1 MIVKKINTSFVFV
14 VLLAMCSAYS
24 GSVFAETRIGF
35 VDVAKLS
42 ESAPQI
48 RSAQMKMDAEFGGRE
63 KEIIALQ
70 REIEKMEEALVRDGA
85 VMSDTERSKKERA
98 ILSKRREGKRAQDEF
113 RDDINIRRN
122 EILRKVNTEIA
133 KAIEEYAKQNKFD
146 LIVAQGVMYASDK
159 VDITDKVLKKL
170 GGS

>member
-1 MIVKKINTSFVFV
+1 MKKFNRSIVSV
-14 VLLAMCSAYS
+14 VLFAVFSAFSGTALA
-24 GSVFAETRIGF
+24 EIKIGF

-63 KEIIALQ
+63 KEIISLQ
-70 REIEKMEEALVRDGA
+70 REIEKLETALARDGA
-85 VMSDTERSKKERA
+85 VMSDSERTKKERE
-98 ILSKRREGKRAQDEF
+98 ILGKRREGKRIQDEF

-122 EILRKVNTEIA
+122 EILRKVNEEIG
-133 KAIEEYAKQNKFD
+133 KAIEEYARKNNFD
-146 LIVAQGVMYASDK
+146 LILAQGVMYSSDK
-159 VDITDKVLKKL
+159 VDITAKILKRL

>member
-1 MIVKKINTSFVFV
+1 MKKIKASLVTMVFLS
-14 VLLAMCSAYS
+14 LLSAYS
-24 GSVFAETRIGF
+24 GSAFAEIKIGF

-48 RSAQMKMDAEFGGRE
+48 RSAQMKMDAEFGSRE

-70 REIEKMEEALVRDGA
+70 REITAMEEALARDGA
-85 VMSDTERSKKERA
+85 VMSDSERSKKERA
-98 ILSKRREGKRAQDEF
+98 ILTKRREGKRVQEEF

-122 EILRKVNTEIA
+122 EILRKVNTEIG

-146 LIVAQGVMYASDK
+146 LIIAQGVMYSSDK
-159 VDITDKVLKKL
+159 VDVTAKILKKL

>member
-1 MIVKKINTSFVFV
+1 MKKIKASLVTMVFLS
-14 VLLAMCSAYS
+14 LLSAYS
-24 GSVFAETRIGF
+24 GSAFAEIKIGF

-48 RSAQMKMDAEFGGRE
+48 RSAQMKMDAEFGSRE

-70 REIEKMEEALVRDGA
+70 REITAMEEALARDGA
-85 VMSDTERSKKERA
+85 VMSDSERSKKERA
-98 ILSKRREGKRAQDEF
+98 ILSKRREGKRVQEEF

-122 EILRKVNTEIA
+122 EILRKVNTEIG

-146 LIVAQGVMYASDK
+146 LIIAQGVMYSSDK
-159 VDITDKVLKKL
+159 VDVTAKILKKL

>member
-1 MIVKKINTSFVFV
+1 MYVVFLS
-14 VLLAMCSAYS
+14 LLSVYS
-24 GSVFAETRIGF
+24 GSAFAEIKIGF

-70 REIEKMEEALVRDGA
+70 REITAMEEALARDGA
-85 VMSDTERSKKERA
+85 VMSDSERSKKERA
-98 ILSKRREGKRAQDEF
+98 ILSKRREGKRVQEEF

-122 EILRKVNTEIA
+122 EILRKVNTERG
-133 KAIEEYAKQNKFD
+133 KAIEEYAKQHTFD
-146 LIVAQGVMYASDK
+146 LIMAQGVMYSSDK
-159 VDITDKVLKKL
+159 VDITAKILKKL

>member
-1 MIVKKINTSFVFV
+1 MIVKKINASFIYVVFLA
-14 VLLAMCSAYS
+14 LLSVCS
-24 GSVFAETRIGF
+24 GSAFAEVKIGY

-42 ESAPQI
+42 ESAPQV
-48 RSAQMKMDAEFGGRE
+48 RSAQLKMDAEFGGRE

-70 REIEKMEEALVRDGA
+70 REIETMEEALARDGA

-98 ILSKRREGKRAQDEF
+98 ILSKRREGKRVQEEF

-122 EILRKVNTEIA
+122 EILRKVNTEVG
-133 KAIEEYAKQNKFD
+133 KAIEDYAKKNNFD
-146 LIVAQGVMYASDK
+146 LILSQGVMYSSDK
-159 VDITDKVLKKL
+159 VDITESVLKKL

>member
-1 MIVKKINTSFVFV
+1 MKKINVSFIYVVFLA
-14 VLLAMCSAYS
+14 LLSVCS
-24 GSVFAETRIGF
+24 GSAFAEVKIGY

-48 RSAQMKMDAEFGGRE
+48 RSAQLKMDAEFGGRE

-70 REIEKMEEALVRDGA
+70 REIKNKEEAFERDGA
-85 VMSDTERSKKERA
+85 VMSETERSKKERA

-122 EILRKVNTEIA
+122 EILRKVNTEVG
-133 KAIEEYAKQNKFD
+133 KAIEEYAKKNNFD
-146 LIVAQGVMYASDK
+146 LILSQGVMYSSDK
-159 VDITDKVLKKL
+159 VDITESVLKKL

>member
-1 MIVKKINTSFVFV
+1 MKKINASFMYVVFLS
-14 VLLAMCSAYS
+14 LLSVYS
-24 GSVFAETRIGF
+24 GSAFAEIKIGF

-48 RSAQMKMDAEFGGRE
+48 RSAQMKMDAEFGSRE

-70 REIEKMEEALVRDGA
+70 REIEAMEEALARDGA
-85 VMSDTERSKKERA
+85 VMSDSERSKKERA
-98 ILSKRREGKRAQDEF
+98 ILNKRREGKRIQEEF

-122 EILRKVNTEIA
+122 EILRKVNAEIG

-146 LIVAQGVMYASDK
+146 LIMAQGVMYSSDR
-159 VDITDKVLKKL
+159 VDITDKILKKL

>member
-1 MIVKKINTSFVFV
+1 MKKINASFMYVVFLS
-14 VLLAMCSAYS
+14 LLSVYS
-24 GSVFAETRIGF
+24 GSAFAEIKIGF

-48 RSAQMKMDAEFGGRE
+48 RSAQMKMDAEFGSRE

-70 REIEKMEEALVRDGA
+70 REIEAMEEALARDGA
-85 VMSDTERSKKERA
+85 VMSDSERSKKERA
-98 ILSKRREGKRAQDEF
+98 ILNKRREGKRIQEEF

-122 EILRKVNTEIA
+122 EILRKVNTEIG

-146 LIVAQGVMYASDK
+146 LIMAQGVMYSSDR
-159 VDITDKVLKKL
+159 VDITDKILKKL